1 MSLSNFLKEQENISY
16 QQYYYGCPLSKTLL
30 SLRNHILWL
39 RLRRGSDLIAYLNLS
54 LFHAPSQM
62 NIVFKHI

>member
-16 QQYYYGCPLSKTLL
+16 QQYYYGCPYSKTLS

-39 RLRRGSDLIAYLNLS
+39 RLWRGSDLIAYLPCSKPNEYRFQTYIADL
-54 LFHAPSQM
+54 L
-62 NIVFKHI
+62 